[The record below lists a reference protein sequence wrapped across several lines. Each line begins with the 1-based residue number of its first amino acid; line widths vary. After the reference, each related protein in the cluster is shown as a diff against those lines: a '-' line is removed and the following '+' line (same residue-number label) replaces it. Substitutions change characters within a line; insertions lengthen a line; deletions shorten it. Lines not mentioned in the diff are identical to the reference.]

1 MRRRRTPLRREF
13 LDSKPSDG
21 QEQRVLFLGSINQ
34 RKGISD
40 ALRAFSEVRI
50 DGWTLH
56 VIGAGTPEAEFG
68 HAKAFGSLGLQNRL
82 ETRSSLGVLRHRQ
95 SMQASSVFSPANPD
109 RHWPN
114 SVEKRRS
121 RSGTLACLLRQ

>member
-1 MRRRRTPLRREF
+1 MRVVEHPLRREF

-56 VIGAGTPEAEFG
+56 VIGAGTPEAESDMLKLSD
-68 HAKAFGSLGLQNRL
+68 HPRAAKPL
-82 ETRSSLGVLRHRQ
+82 ETTIESWRPQTSS
-95 SMQASSVFSPANPD
+95 
-109 RHWPN
+109 
-114 SVEKRRS
+114 K
-121 RSGTLACLLRQ
+121 